1 MTEDNNAA
9 MRGQSLP
16 RSYVVISTAA
26 LTAALVLAAI
36 TTIYSYYTSVVAAA
50 PKCAGRELFD
60 GFHIS
65 VADIWGLPFGAALVA
80 VMIASLRGE
89 KAKYTLKVYDVP
101 VFKFASTEITYGM
114 AVIYSTVF
122 MAFVFLGIMTAASVE
137 RYNAVA
143 KYCLTASAV
152 GPSKVIT
159 TIAFTASSRS
169 RQHNRVAAGANIR

>member
-9 MRGQSLP
+9 VPGQTVP
-16 RSYVVISTAA
+16 RSYVVICITA

-36 TTIYSYYTSVVAAA
+36 TTIYSYYTGVVAAA
-50 PKCAGRELFD
+50 PKCEGRELFD

-65 VADIWGLPFGAALVA
+65 VADIWGLPFAGAVMA

-89 KAKYTLKVYDVP
+89 KAKYVVKVYDLP
-101 VFKFASTEITYGM
+101 VFKFASTQITLGM
-114 AVIYSTVF
+114 AIIYSTVF
-122 MAFVFLGIMTAASVE
+122 MTFVLLGIVTAASVA

-152 GPSKVIT
+152 GPSKVI
-159 TIAFTASSRS
+159 
-169 RQHNRVAAGANIR
+169 